1 MKKNTSLAEIGER
14 IRKKR
19 KEMNIRQKEM
29 AEALGIVPAYLSE
42 IENGKGNPGPDLF
55 VKLASI
61 FNIDLHYLFLGDEN
75 PPTGTVM
82 STVTPTID
90 LHDGIDTV
98 EQLVW
103 LVEQSSFIRT
113 SVLSL
118 VSEFI
123 IDNVDRIKPI
133 LEKKKMSK

>member
-14 IRKKR
+14 IRKIR
-19 KEMNIRQKEM
+19 KEMHIRQKEM

-42 IENGKGNPGPDLF
+42 IENGRGNPGPDLF

-61 FNIDLHYLFLGDEN
+61 YNIDLHYLFLGEETS
-75 PPTGTVM
+75 PSKTVK
-82 STVTPTID
+82 STTPPTID
-90 LHDGIDTV
+90 LHDGIGTL

-103 LVEQSSFIRT
+103 LMEQSSFIRT

-118 VSEFI
+118 VSKFI
-123 IDNVDRIKPI
+123 FENIETIKFV
-133 LEKKKMSK
+133 LEKKKLSQ